1 MIKLYFFPRISKQ
14 WEPRFK
20 GNTNFSFEPHFFF
33 LPSVSFLPLIIIS
46 FFFFSS
52 NLSPFHYSLTL
63 LNRSPLREIS
73 NSKNSLYNKFL
84 FRFLIPIFAPY
95 DFPSPIYHF
104 NRSISLPIL
113 PSTSKSPHTKHFDAR
128 ANSQARSFIPPPLE
142 KKILAREYNRD
153 SQRIHLQFPLWRGPL
168 AGESGFSIK
177 RAGAQC
183 VDGYCTYTTRP
194 LVRSQAV
201 DGRGGGEWKGVYRGG
216 GGARERK
223 GGQSRTEKYS
233 IYWISTWATITSV
246 SFDLSIAGPRFDG
259 KRMISWGREE
269 RERKEWQVSMDVS
282 WAWLIRD
289 DNRLLSKQRR
299 R

>member
-1 MIKLYFFPRISKQ
+1 MISPPLYITLIVPYPSPSSRQRANLPIQNISTRRPTPKPVHLPPFAPTLGKKDSRPWIQPR
-14 WEPRFK
+14 
-20 GNTNFSFEPHFFF
+20 
-33 LPSVSFLPLIIIS
+33 
-46 FFFFSS
+46 
-52 NLSPFHYSLTL
+52 LT
-63 LNRSPLREIS
+63 
-73 NSKNSLYNKFL
+73 KNSPAISVVARPTRGRKRFFNK
-84 FRFLIPIFAPY
+84 
-95 DFPSPIYHF
+95 
-104 NRSISLPIL
+104 
-113 PSTSKSPHTKHFDAR
+113 
-128 ANSQARSFIPPPLE
+128 
-142 KKILAREYNRD
+142 
-153 SQRIHLQFPLWRGPL
+153 
-168 AGESGFSIK
+168 AG
-177 RAGAQC
+177 RRLGAQC

-269 RERKEWQVSMDVS
+269 RKRKEWQVSMDVS

>member
-33 LPSVSFLPLIIIS
+33 SPSVSFLPLIIIS

-128 ANSQARSFIPPPLE
+128 ANSQDRG
-142 KKILAREYNRD
+142 

-177 RAGAQC
+177 RAGDSVHNAWMDTVRTQRGHSFDHRPWMGEG
-183 VDGYCTYTTRP
+183 VESEKVCT
-194 LVRSQAV
+194 
-201 DGRGGGEWKGVYRGG
+201 GEVE
-216 GGARERK
+216 ARERERA
-223 GGQSRTEKYS
+223 GRVERR
-233 IYWISTWATITSV
+233 STRYIE
-246 SFDLSIAGPRFDG
+246 FPLGPRSP
-259 KRMISWGREE
+259 RS
-269 RERKEWQVSMDVS
+269 
-282 WAWLIRD
+282 
-289 DNRLLSKQRR
+289 LSTYR
-299 R
+299 

>member
-20 GNTNFSFEPHFFF
+20 GNTNFSFETHFFF

-128 ANSQARSFIPPPLE
+128 ANSQARSFTPVRPHPWKKRFSPVNTTAAHKEFTCNFRCGAAHSRE
-142 KKILAREYNRD
+142 K
-153 SQRIHLQFPLWRGPL
+153 
-168 AGESGFSIK
+168 
-177 RAGAQC
+177 
-183 VDGYCTYTTRP
+183 
-194 LVRSQAV
+194 AV
-201 DGRGGGEWKGVYRGG
+201 F
-216 GGARERK
+216 
-223 GGQSRTEKYS
+223 Q
-233 IYWISTWATITSV
+233 
-246 SFDLSIAGPRFDG
+246 
-259 KRMISWGREE
+259 
-269 RERKEWQVSMDVS
+269 
-282 WAWLIRD
+282 
-289 DNRLLSKQRR
+289 
-299 R
+299 